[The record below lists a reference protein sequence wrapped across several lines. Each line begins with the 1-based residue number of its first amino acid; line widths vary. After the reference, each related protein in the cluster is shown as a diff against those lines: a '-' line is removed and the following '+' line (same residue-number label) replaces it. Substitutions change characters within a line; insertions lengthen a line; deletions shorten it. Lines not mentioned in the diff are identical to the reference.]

1 MQNMKQSETP
11 LQELPKQLSCWDAML
26 YPTSLSG
33 IVIIAVA
40 VFVPRIITFFGKLFV
55 GIYFSHGGGG
65 YGGILVGSALAV
77 IYGYIVFYLYECIRE
92 SAGGVTR
99 APDTMMLSI
108 PNKQE
113 MMEQALYI
121 FGCVALCFLPV
132 SLYRLIVN
140 QKDAIFWIFIV
151 YGIFFF
157 PMSFLAVVL
166 FESPSALNPKLIF
179 GSIVDTFLPYCRI
192 VVIFFALAGIYIFG
206 GTLLQTAGIPT
217 FICDTVFMYGAI
229 LCAHILGRFFYKYKD
244 RLNWEV

>member
-1 MQNMKQSETP
+1 MNQSDISP
-11 LQELPKQLSCWDAML
+11 QESPKPPTWWDAML

-33 IVIIAVA
+33 IVMISV
-40 VFVPRIITFFGKLFV
+40 VVLVPRMIRFCGKIFS
-55 GIYFSHGGGG
+55 GIYFSQGGS
-65 YGGILVGSALAV
+65 YGGILVGLALAV
-77 IYGYIVFYLYECIRE
+77 IYGYIVFYLYECIRD
-92 SAGGVTR
+92 SAGGGAR

-121 FGCVALCFLPV
+121 FGCVAICFLPV
-132 SLYRLIVN
+132 SLYRLIVG
-140 QKDAIFWIFIV
+140 QKDVIFWIFIV

-166 FESPSALNPKLIF
+166 FESPSALNPKLII

-192 VVIFFALAGIYIFG
+192 VVIFSALAGIYIVG
-206 GTLLQTAGIPT
+206 GVLLQAAGIPT
-217 FICDTVFMYGAI
+217 FICDAVFMYGAI
-229 LCAHILGRFFYKYKD
+229 LCAHILGCFFHKYKD